1 MTVTFL
7 SMVAAGINA
16 RSLRRAPLRSKTL
29 DQAGIDQQP
38 IETPR
43 FSAAGAEIEQT
54 SAAIEDSLLL
64 HEGRIERHTRAFQY
78 HQGQVGRIERIE
90 RRRKI
95 EGLEVQPFERVVR
108 GEIARIARQ
117 DALSHLG
124 PLERRLQEALGE

>member
-1 MTVTFL
+1 MQ
-7 SMVAAGINA
+7 
-16 RSLRRAPLRSKTL
+16 RAPILSKTL

-64 HEGRIERHTRAFQY
+64 HEGRIERHTRPFQH
-78 HQGQVGRIERIE
+78 HQGKVGRIERIE
-90 RRRKI
+90 RGRKI
-95 EGLEVQPFERVVR
+95 ERLEVQPFERIVS

-124 PLERRLQEALGE
+124 PIERRLQEAFGE